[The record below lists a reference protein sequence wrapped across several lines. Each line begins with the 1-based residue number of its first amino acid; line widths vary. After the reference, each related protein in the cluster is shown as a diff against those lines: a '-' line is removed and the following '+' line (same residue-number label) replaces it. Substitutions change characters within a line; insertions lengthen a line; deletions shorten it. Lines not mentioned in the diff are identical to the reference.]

1 MSAATAPALE
11 KTPQR
16 SFSRHPISVPVDLIA
31 LRSGVPEN
39 LPGRCT
45 DISEVGVGAI
55 VAAEMVPGQ
64 LLAVELRLPNVG
76 VPVRARAVVRYQI
89 RLQCGLEFVG
99 LSAEQRAMI
108 RYWVHRS
115 TTQRAAVPILV
126 PKIFDEETG
135 VAPSEGPAVMAGPA
149 AVEPSAVEAADAK
162 PAARSRRRIRI
173 GRRGIYALMACVL
186 GVAGLGSWQWQRSW
200 NELEKRVPDGQQAL
214 RVSPEIMERRI
225 VKKVDPV
232 YPEAARAAGA
242 EGMVVLDAVIA
253 ADGSVKRVQ
262 PVSGPDLLVQSATE
276 AVRSWRFE
284 PYVDRSSGDRSSV
297 NPSSVNPSSSN
308 PSSGDR
314 SSGKAVEVETT
325 IAVEFRLH

>member
-1 MSAATAPALE
+1 
-11 KTPQR
+11 
-16 SFSRHPISVPVDLIA
+16 
-31 LRSGVPEN
+31 
-39 LPGRCT
+39 
-45 DISEVGVGAI
+45 
-55 VAAEMVPGQ
+55 
-64 LLAVELRLPNVG
+64 
-76 VPVRARAVVRYQI
+76 VVRYQI

-135 VAPSEGPAVMAGPA
+135 AARFEGPAVAAGPA
-149 AVEPSAVEAADAK
+149 AVEPSAIETAAVEAADAK
-162 PAARSRRRIRI
+162 RAAKSRRRVRI

-297 NPSSVNPSSSN
+297 NPSSSN